1 MSSLKEV
8 CRLLLRTDLSN
19 RQIGEKLACSPTT
32 VGRYRQ
38 RMTEEALVSWEQ
50 IEPMD
55 ELALDRKLNPNRS
68 RHRKLFVEPD
78 WADVH
83 KELQRRG
90 VTLVLLHE
98 EYALGL
104 ESGAM
109 SETEFRR
116 RYRRYARARGLVMRQ
131 IHLPGQKLFLDYSGV
146 RPSLTDRVTGK
157 KTPVELFVAVMG
169 ASRRT
174 FVYAVHTQR
183 LPDWIAC
190 NAKALAFLNG
200 VPTFLVPDNL
210 KAAVTSIS
218 REEGALL
225 NMTYAE
231 FAAHYDTVVLPT
243 RPRRPK
249 DKAAVEVGVQI
260 AQRWILARLRNRIF
274 YSLGELNA
282 AIAELTERLNNRPMR
297 TCGGK
302 SRQQLFDELDAPALA
317 PLPVTPY
324 EFADWKLKVT
334 VGQDYHVPCVGRYY
348 SVPYALVGAKVNVK
362 VTRDAVMVFHRE
374 RRVALHVRRHEDPG
388 GCSTFAEH
396 QPKAHRA
403 YSQDQSGALI
413 AWAEQLG
420 GAVHRFVLHH
430 IEFHRRPA
438 QSLQACR
445 GLQKLVRDYGPER
458 VQAACDRALRA
469 HANSISSVKSMLQRG
484 MEHTPLVDAPAAND
498 DPMPAHENVRGAP
511 YYT

>member
-1 MSSLKEV
+1 MSLLKDV

-38 RMTEEALVSWEQ
+38 RLSEEALVSWEQ
-50 IEPMD
+50 IEPLD
-55 ELALDRKLNPNRS
+55 ELALDRKLNPHRS
-68 RHRKLFVEPD
+68 RNKKLFVEPD

-131 IHLPGQKLFLDYSGV
+131 IHWPGQKLFLDYSGV
-146 RPSLTDRVTGK
+146 RPSLTDRATGK

-169 ASRRT
+169 ASRKT

-183 LPDWIAC
+183 LSDWITC
-190 NAKALAFLNG
+190 NAKALEFFGG

-218 REEGALL
+218 RQEGALL

-260 AQRWILARLRNRIF
+260 AQRWILARLRNRAF
-274 YSLGELNA
+274 YTLSDLNA
-282 AIAELTERLNNRPMR
+282 AIAELTERMNARPMR
-297 TCGGK
+297 GCGGK
-302 SRQQLFDELDAPALA
+302 SRQQLFDELDAPALD
-317 PLPVTPY
+317 PLPVVSY
-324 EFADWKLKVT
+324 EFAEWKLKVS
-334 VGQDYHVPCVGRYY
+334 VAQDYHVPCAGRYY
-348 SVPYALVGAKVNVK
+348 SVPYVLVGAKVNVK
-362 VTRDAVMVFHRE
+362 ATHDWVMVFHRE
-374 RRVALHVRRHEDPG
+374 RRVASHRRRYDDLG
-388 GCSTFAEH
+388 GCSTLDEH

-403 YSQDQSGALI
+403 YSQDDASVLI
-413 AWAEQLG
+413 AWAEHLG

-445 GLQKLVRDYGPER
+445 GLQKLVREYGSER
-458 VQAACDRALRA
+458 VQAACDRSLRA
-469 HANSISSVKSMLQRG
+469 HRLAGSTQHGVPCTLPVGCRN
-484 MEHTPLVDAPAAND
+484 EPLPLRVG
-498 DPMPAHENVRGAP
+498 R
-511 YYT
+511 